1 MREFSRLYEALD
13 ATTSTN
19 RKVAAMVQY
28 FSSAPPADAA
38 WAAWFL
44 SGRRLKRLVGP
55 AELRR
60 WLCAESGLPPW
71 LVEDSYS
78 AVGDLAETV
87 GLLAAGGTGRGGTA
101 MERGLA
107 RWVEERLLGLRGLD
121 GDAREQRVRAWW
133 RELTPEAAFLLTKL
147 LTGALRVGV
156 SQTLVARALAEHA
169 GLPRPVIVHRLMGN
183 WTPSEAFWHAL
194 LDPETRS
201 EDEARPYPFFLA
213 SPVDSPGQD
222 AVPALG
228 DRSQWQAEWKWDG
241 IRAQLVRRS
250 GVHLWSRGEELVTA
264 VFPEVAERAADLP
277 PGVVLDGELLA
288 WDEGVLPFASLQR
301 RLGRKRVSAKLR
313 EEVPVIFLAYDLL
326 ELDGVDQREL
336 PLAQRRQRLE
346 ALADEAPG
354 AFALSPVLTAAGWQ
368 DLVRARSESRDR
380 GVEGLMLKR
389 LDSSYGVGR
398 QRGSWWKW
406 KVDPWTVDAVMLYAQ
421 AGHGRRASLYTD
433 YTFAVR
439 DGDELVPVAK
449 AYSGLQDSEITELDR
464 WIRRNTTERF
474 GPVRAVR
481 PEQVFEL
488 AFEGIAPSS
497 RHKSGVALRF
507 PRISRWR
514 RDLAPADADT
524 LDDVRRIL
532 ERSGG

>member
-1 MREFSRLYEALD
+1 MRDFSRLYEALD

-19 RKVAAMVQY
+19 RKVQAMVDY
-28 FSSAPPADAA
+28 FSTAPAADAA
-38 WAAWFL
+38 GAAWVL

-60 WLCAESGLPPW
+60 WLCAESGLPAW
-71 LVEDSYS
+71 LVEESYA

-87 GLLAAGGTGRGGTA
+87 GLLAAGRSDPGGADT
-101 MERGLA
+101 ELGLA
-107 RWVEERLLGLRGLD
+107 RWVEERLLGLRGLEA
-121 GDAREQRVRAWW
+121 GEREEAVRRWW
-133 RELTPEAAFLLTKL
+133 RALTPEAAFLLTKL

-169 GLPRPVIVHRLMGN
+169 GLPRPVIVHRLMGD
-183 WTPSEAFWHAL
+183 WTPSESFWRGL

-213 SPVDSPGQD
+213 SPLETGE
-222 AVPALG
+222 AGEPASLG
-228 DRSQWQAEWKWDG
+228 DRQDWQAEWKWDG
-241 IRAQLVRRS
+241 IRAQLVRRNE
-250 GVHLWSRGEELVTA
+250 VYLWSRGEELITG
-264 VFPEVAERAADLP
+264 VFPEVAERAAELP

-288 WDEGVLPFASLQR
+288 WKEGVLPFASLQR
-301 RLGRKRVSAKLR
+301 RLGRKRVSARLR
-313 EEVPVIFLAYDLL
+313 EEVPVLFLAYDLL
-326 ELDGVDQREL
+326 ELDGRDQRDL
-336 PLAQRRQRLE
+336 PLAERRRHLE
-346 ALADEAPG
+346 ALAGKFPAAIG
-354 AFALSPVLTAAGWQ
+354 LSPVLDADDWSA
-368 DLVRARSESRDR
+368 LARSRAESRPR

-389 LDSSYGVGR
+389 LESAYGVGR
-398 QRGSWWKW
+398 RRGSWWKW

-439 DGDELVPVAK
+439 HGDELVPVAK
-449 AYSGLQDSEITELDR
+449 AYSGLEDREITELDR
-464 WIRRNTTERF
+464 WIRRNTVERF

-507 PRISRWR
+507 PRIARWR
-514 RDLAPADADT
+514 RDLGPADADT
-524 LDDVRRIL
+524 LDDVRKIL
-532 ERSGG
+532 EGSGG